1 MASLIKIE
9 GIGKKFATK
18 LKMIGISTT
27 ETLLERGQ
35 TPQGRQEIAE
45 KSGISKT
52 LILEWV
58 NLADLFRIKGVGE
71 EYSDLLE
78 EAGVDTVVELAQR
91 NPANLY
97 QAVVDINQ
105 KKKLVRKLPTHGQVS
120 DWVKQAK
127 KLPRVVKY

>member
-9 GIGKKFATK
+9 GIGEKYGTK
-18 LKMIGISTT
+18 LKMVGISTS
-27 ETLLERGQ
+27 EALLDKGR
-35 TPQGRQEIAE
+35 TPSGRKEIAK
-45 KSGISKT
+45 KSGIT
-52 LILEWV
+52 ETFILEWV

-97 QAVVDINQ
+97 ESVVGINK
-105 KKKLVRKLPTHGQVS
+105 KKKLVRKLPTQAQIS

-127 KLPRVVKY
+127 KLPRVVSY

>member
-9 GIGKKFATK
+9 GIGKKYATK
-18 LKMIGISTT
+18 LKMVGISTT
-27 ETLLERGQ
+27 ETLLEKGK
-35 TPQGRQEIAE
+35 TPKGRQEIAD
-45 KSGISKT
+45 KSGITKT

-91 NPANLY
+91 NPTNLY

-105 KKKLVRKLPTHGQVS
+105 KKKLVRKLPTQGQVS

-127 KLPRVVKY
+127 KLPRIVNY

>member
-9 GIGKKFATK
+9 GIGEKYATQ
-18 LKMIGISTT
+18 LKMVGISTT
-27 ETLLERGQ
+27 ESLLDRGR
-35 TPQGRQEIAE
+35 TPKGRKEIAD
-45 KSGISKT
+45 KSGISNK

-78 EAGVDTVVELAQR
+78 EAGVDTVVELAKR
-91 NPANLY
+91 VPANLY
-97 QAVVDINQ
+97 SSLVEVNK
-105 KKKLVRKLPTHGQVS
+105 KKKLVRKLPTANQVS

-127 KLPRVVKY
+127 KLPRIVEY

>member
-1 MASLIKIE
+1 MASLIKTE
-9 GIGKKFATK
+9 GIGEKYATN

-27 ETLLERGQ
+27 EALLERGK
-35 TPQGRQEIAE
+35 TPQGRQEIAD
-45 KSGISKT
+45 KSGITKT

-91 NPANLY
+91 NQTNLY

-105 KKKLVRKLPTHGQVS
+105 KKKLVRKLPTQGQVS

>member
-9 GIGKKFATK
+9 GIGEKYATK
-18 LKMIGISTT
+18 LRMIGVSTT
-27 ETLLERGQ
+27 DTLLEKGR
-35 TPQGRQEIAE
+35 TPKGRQEIAQ
-45 KSGISKT
+45 KSGITET

-58 NLADLFRIKGVGE
+58 NLADLFRIKGIGE

-97 QAVVDINQ
+97 EKVVAVNKQ
-105 KKKLVRKLPTHGQVS
+105 KKLVRKLPTQAQIS
-120 DWVKQAK
+120 DWVAQAK
-127 KLPRVVKY
+127 KLPRVVSY

>member
-1 MASLIKIE
+1 MASLVKIE
-9 GIGKKFATK
+9 GIGEKYATK
-18 LKMIGISTT
+18 LKMVGISTT
-27 ETLLERGQ
+27 DALLERGR
-35 TPQGRQEIAE
+35 TPRGREDIAK
-45 KSGISKT
+45 KSGITKT

-91 NPANLY
+91 NPDNLY
-97 QAVVDINQ
+97 PTVVEVNQ
-105 KKKLVRKLPTHGQVS
+105 KKKLVRKLPTHEQVK

-127 KLPRVVKY
+127 KLPRVVEY

>member
-9 GIGKKFATK
+9 GIGEKYATK

-27 ETLLERGQ
+27 ETLLEKGQ
-35 TPQGRQEIAE
+35 TPKDRQEIAD
-45 KSGISKT
+45 KSGITRT

-78 EAGVDTVVELAQR
+78 EAGVDAVVELAQR

-97 QAVVDINQ
+97 QAVVEVNQ
-105 KKKLVRKLPTHGQVS
+105 KKKLVRKLPTQGQVS